1 LAWRQADEIIFSGR
15 IADQARQLTGQY
27 DQTRRDGGR
36 PMFSCR
42 NRKRGELGNLN
53 DTLQKFTG
61 KSLRSFNIR
70 ITQQILNIWRLVIT
84 AKNGVAPG
92 D

>member
-1 LAWRQADEIIFSGR
+1 
-15 IADQARQLTGQY
+15 
-27 DQTRRDGGR
+27 
-36 PMFSCR
+36 
-42 NRKRGELGNLN
+42 LGNLN